1 MNKHLNTME
10 DNYFDSSNLYVFLYK
25 YKLHLGVLFVLSAL
39 VSSLVSLNIQEKYK
53 SVAVVYPS
61 NTSSVA
67 KALISSRFGGK
78 TDIMEFGE
86 DEKSEQLLEVLNS
99 DKVRSRL
106 IDQYDLMAHYDIKL
120 DETST
125 PNYDLNEIFSE
136 NISYSQNKNMAV
148 EIQVLDHSPDTAALI
163 AQSVLEILDN
173 VMNDIQKERAVQGFA
188 VVKKAYNDLN
198 ADIQKMEDS
207 LAFIMSKGVLSIKS
221 QSEVYG
227 SAYTK
232 AIAKG
237 NMKAAELLQSK
248 LDVLAKYGAK
258 YISLKETL
266 ENERLRLSELRGK
279 YDEAKVDAEARIQ
292 NYFVV
297 TNPYAA
303 EKKSYPIRWL
313 IVLLSVVGTL
323 LSGTLAIFFYEQ
335 AQKIKVQL

>member
-1 MNKHLNTME
+1 ME

-106 IDQYDLMAHYDIKL
+106 VDQYDLMAHYDIKL

-125 PNYDLNEIFSE
+125 PNYDLHEIFSE

-198 ADIQKMEDS
+198 SDIYHHK
-207 LAFIMSKGVLSIKS
+207 
-221 QSEVYG
+221 
-227 SAYTK
+227 
-232 AIAKG
+232 
-237 NMKAAELLQSK
+237 
-248 LDVLAKYGAK
+248 
-258 YISLKETL
+258 
-266 ENERLRLSELRGK
+266 
-279 YDEAKVDAEARIQ
+279 
-292 NYFVV
+292 
-297 TNPYAA
+297 
-303 EKKSYPIRWL
+303 
-313 IVLLSVVGTL
+313 
-323 LSGTLAIFFYEQ
+323 
-335 AQKIKVQL
+335 

>member
-106 IDQYDLMAHYDIKL
+106 VDQYDLMAHYDIKL

-248 LDVLAKYGAK
+248 LDILAKYGAK

-323 LSGTLAIFFYEQ
+323 LSGILAIFFYEQ

>member
-1 MNKHLNTME
+1 
-10 DNYFDSSNLYVFLYK
+10 
-25 YKLHLGVLFVLSAL
+25 
-39 VSSLVSLNIQEKYK
+39 
-53 SVAVVYPS
+53 
-61 NTSSVA
+61 
-67 KALISSRFGGK
+67 
-78 TDIMEFGE
+78 
-86 DEKSEQLLEVLNS
+86 
-99 DKVRSRL
+99 
-106 IDQYDLMAHYDIKL
+106 
-120 DETST
+120 
-125 PNYDLNEIFSE
+125 
-136 NISYSQNKNMAV
+136 
-148 EIQVLDHSPDTAALI
+148 
-163 AQSVLEILDN
+163 
-173 VMNDIQKERAVQGFA
+173 MNDIQKERAVQGFA

>member
-1 MNKHLNTME
+1 ME

-106 IDQYDLMAHYDIKL
+106 VDQYDLMAHYDIKL

-248 LDVLAKYGAK
+248 LDILAKYGAK

-323 LSGTLAIFFYEQ
+323 LSGILAIFFYEQ